1 MAPLPGVGLGAVDIQ
16 ETPTS
21 YIFKVDVPGLS
32 KDDVKGAGP
41 VVRSRYCVVRVYST
55 SQQYGLSCTKLF
67 QEHNLTLEA
76 HAPFLADNIPASR
89 LNTAILYSSICYTC
103 LVRTHVAVVL

>member
-41 VVRSRYCVVRVYST
+41 VVVSCICMVRVYST
-55 SQQYGLSCTKLF
+55 SQQDGLSCTNSF
-67 QEHNLTLEA
+67 QERNLTIEA
-76 HAPFLADNIPASR
+76 HAPF
-89 LNTAILYSSICYTC
+89 TC
-103 LVRTHVAVVL
+103 K